1 MTYNRKAEVV
11 EGVLRDNDKNLSLY
25 DERYR
30 TKSLSRNIEE
40 KWKKN

>member
-11 EGVLRDNDKNLSLY
+11 EGVLRDSDKNLSLY

-30 TKSLSRNIEE
+30 TKCLSRNMEE